1 MDLYEYQGKE
11 LFRAQGIATP
21 KGIVARSG
29 DEAAAATRE
38 LGGKSVV
45 KIQVQVGGRGKG
57 GGVVVVDSPERA
69 AEEAAAACSG
79 RTSRATR

>member
-1 MDLYEYQGKE
+1 MDLYEHQGKE

-21 KGIVARSG
+21 HGIVARTG
-29 DEAAAATRE
+29 EEAAGATRE

-57 GGVVVVDSPERA
+57 GGVVAGRLARA
-69 AEEAAAACSG
+69 RRRGSHPHARLG
-79 RTSRATR
+79 LQGP